1 MAIANIVVA
10 DATTPTPVNHTF
22 VPIADGNE
30 ARYVNDAGSQTL
42 AGQETIGF
50 NVKRATDG
58 KSANVV
64 RMTMWDPTEVQGP
77 SGTYLVDHGNSA
89 DTRFNFAQNATLQER
104 LNTVTMHINA
114 LTAMKSAISGLQPQ
128 L

>member
-1 MAIANIVVA
+1 MAKSIVVA
-10 DATTPTPVNHTF
+10 DATTPTPVNHMF
-22 VPIADGNE
+22 VPISDGNE
-30 ARYVNDAGSQTL
+30 SRYVNDAGAQTL

-64 RMTMWDPTEVQGP
+64 RMTMWDPKEVQGP

-89 DTRFNFAQNATLQER
+89 DTRFNFAQKATLQER
-104 LNTVTMHINA
+104 LDTVTMHINA
-114 LTAMKSAISGLQPQ
+114 LTTMKDDIAGLWPQ